1 MPIRTT
7 SQHGPERPDSQA
19 TTSPRIG
26 EQADHTQVRGAGIVS
41 RVLADDDNGSR
52 HQRFILRLPS
62 GQTLLMAHNIDLA
75 PRIANLREGD
85 TVEFSGEYVW
95 NAKGGVVHWT
105 HRDPAGQHVSGWLK
119 HGGRVYQ

>member
-1 MPIRTT
+1 MRT
-7 SQHGPERPDSQA
+7 HGTEPGRIAKTLSALVLVAIGAFAYSHYQPAWPERPDSQA

-95 NAKGGVVHWT
+95 NA
-105 HRDPAGQHVSGWLK
+105 
-119 HGGRVYQ
+119 